1 MIRHRIITS
10 RIIAAIVLLL
20 SVFTSNA
27 ASTPA
32 DTIRVLYIGN
42 SYTYY
47 NNLDSMVSKIGMHIG
62 KNQRIKVDAKRVT
75 PGGTS
80 FKQHLGNKAELE
92 ALAEGGWDYVVLQE
106 KSDEPARSTSHV
118 IKEVYPYARK
128 LVELAHKSSPDAQ
141 IIFYMTWGRKY
152 GYKHPSVTNYPPL
165 DTYETMQSRLITSY
179 LEMAYDNDAWCA
191 PVGIAWQR
199 VMTERPYITLYN
211 PDGSHPSAIG
221 TYLAANVIFA
231 TITRKPYQSS
241 YTAGLDPELAE
252 YLQQVAQQTVF
263 SNLELLNIPEQK

>member
-1 MIRHRIITS
+1 MIRNLIIAG
-10 RIIAAIVLLL
+10 RMFAAIVLLL
-20 SVFTSNA
+20 SAVSVNA
-27 ASTPA
+27 AIAPV
-32 DTIRVLYIGN
+32 DTILVLYIGN

-47 NNLDSMVSKIGMHIG
+47 NNLDSMVSKIGMHMG
-62 KNQRIKVDAKRVT
+62 KRQRIKVDAKRVT

-106 KSDEPARSTSHV
+106 KSDEPAHSTAHV
-118 IKEVYPYARK
+118 MKEVYPYAKK
-128 LVELAHKSSPDAQ
+128 LVELAHKDSPDAQ
-141 IIFYMTWGRKY
+141 IVFYMTWGRKY
-152 GYKHPSVTNYPPL
+152 GYRHPSAAPYPPL
-165 DTYETMQSRLITSY
+165 DSYETMQARLITSY

-199 VMTERPYITLYN
+199 VMRERPYITLYN

-221 TYLAANVIFA
+221 TYLAANVIF
-231 TITRKPYQSS
+231 TTLIRKPYQSS

-252 YLQQVAQQTVF
+252 YLQQVAQETVL
-263 SNLELLNIPEQK
+263 SNLKLFNIPEKQ